1 LKISKSVIGLLLL
14 VGAAGCDPQ
23 RKETLKTDEISE
35 WLKRLPEDGVV
46 QLASGDTVHVSPA
59 TMSFYKRRLW
69 RAAWAGE
76 KELLQR
82 GWQLHQTIGKAYEDG
97 LPRERYRND
106 AVQRMMEK
114 LSLNGDAQVPDSL
127 RPGYLASVDL
137 LLTEGFNRYA
147 NDLVTG
153 ILDPKES
160 GIQWRI
166 PRGRPLEERVLNAV
180 IRGTEPAAVVAKL
193 RPAVPYYDRMRQALV
208 QYHQVA
214 SRGGWQKVPGEVKL
228 KAGVRHN
235 NVSLLRTRL
244 LAGLDTKEASLAQT
258 GAADPTLF
266 DANLKQ
272 ALAHFQERHGIEHDG
287 AVGEATLRELNHS
300 VEQRIE
306 ELQLNMDRWRWLP
319 ESLGSRYLIVNIAG
333 FELEV
338 VDQNRVIESM
348 NVVVG
353 QPSWQTPVFMDTME
367 HIVVNPY
374 WNVPPNIYNQEIA
387 PAIAADPTY
396 LARHNYE
403 RTRDGGV
410 RQRPGPGNALGNFKF
425 IFPNSHDV
433 YLHDTPADHLFSR
446 TRRDFSHGCIRLE
459 RPADLARLIARLQTS
474 RNPEDVVGM
483 AGGGSERWIKLE
495 KKLPVYILYFTVWP
509 EEDGTLRFHH
519 DVYGRDEK
527 METQQSDKLVGRV
540 TMR

>member
-1 LKISKSVIGLLLL
+1 LKLTKTIIGFLAI

-35 WLKRLPEDGVV
+35 WLKRLPEDGRV

-59 TMSFYKRRLW
+59 TTSFYKRRLW

-82 GWQLHQTIGKAYEDG
+82 GWQLHQTIGKAHEDG

-106 AVQRMMEK
+106 VVQRMLEK
-114 LSLNGDAQVPDSL
+114 LALKGDAEIPDSI
-127 RPGYLASVDL
+127 RPSYLASVDL

-153 ILDPKES
+153 ALDPKEA
-160 GIQWRI
+160 GVEWRI
-166 PRGRPLEERVLNAV
+166 PRGRPLEELVLNTV

-214 SRGGWQKVPGEVKL
+214 ARGGWPKVPGDAKL
-228 KAGVRHN
+228 KEGVRHN

-244 LAGLDTKEASLAQT
+244 LTGLDTKEASLAQT

-272 ALAHFQERHGIEHDG
+272 AVAHFQKRHGIEGDG
-287 AVGEATLRELNHS
+287 AIGETTLRELNHS
-300 VEQRIE
+300 VEERIN
-306 ELQLNMDRWRWLP
+306 ELQLNLDRWRWLP
-319 ESLGSRYLIVNIAG
+319 EKLGDRYLIVNIAG

-353 QPSWQTPVFMDTME
+353 QPSWQTPVFADTME

-374 WNVPPNIYNQEIA
+374 WNVPPNIYEQEIA

-403 RTRDGGV
+403 YTRDGSV

-425 IFPNSHDV
+425 IFPNRHDV

-446 TRRDFSHGCIRLE
+446 TRRDFSHGCIRVE
-459 RPADLARLIARLQTS
+459 RPADLARLITRLQTS
-474 RNPEDVVGM
+474 RNPEDVVRM
-483 AGGGSERWIKLE
+483 AGGSSERWIKLE
-495 KKLPVYILYFTVWP
+495 KKLPVYLLYFTVWP

-527 METQQSDKLVGRV
+527 MEPQADKLGRIAG
-540 TMR
+540 R